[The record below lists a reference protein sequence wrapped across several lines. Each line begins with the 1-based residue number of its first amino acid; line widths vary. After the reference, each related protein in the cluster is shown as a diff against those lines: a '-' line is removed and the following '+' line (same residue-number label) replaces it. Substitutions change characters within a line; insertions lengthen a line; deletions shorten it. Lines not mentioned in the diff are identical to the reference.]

1 MKIARFGSCV
11 LLFLLL
17 TVSIYA
23 QAPPSQR
30 DIMRSPA
37 MQRMQ
42 KNAMKQGLRSFWT
55 GDGTNLMAIGLLQND
70 DFREGI
76 GVSQEQN
83 QKIQS
88 VMQNLGSTI
97 QTDPEIKPIF
107 EEINTLMMETPG
119 GIFAEDTTEEK
130 INRFFDLQS
139 KMQDVLFQK
148 MYRSVDENLTPDQL
162 RKIKEFQISTM
173 SEIPIVSPSM
183 FEALDLSAEQKKQLD
198 GIKKE
203 LEPDFEKNVDKM
215 ADAQARFMSK
225 FQEELADR
233 LEGVTDPEE
242 IKRISQEVAKKI
254 RDADPDAKKLEDEL
268 RESGKA
274 FANKLKF
281 KMFDVLTD
289 EQMERMADLIDNPPD
304 YIKKGLA
311 RIRKEMGT
319 DEAEESGEWK
329 PGINSWKPGDPIPE
343 EYLEQRKERK
353 KSFPQKK

>member
-1 MKIARFGSCV
+1 MKIARLGLCV
-11 LLFLLL
+11 LLGVLLA
-17 TVSIYA
+17 VSVYA

-30 DIMRSPA
+30 EIMRSPA

-42 KNAMKQGLRSFWT
+42 KNAMKQAMRSFWT
-55 GDGTNLMAIGLLQND
+55 GDGTNLMAIGLLQDN
-70 DFREGI
+70 DFREGL
-76 GVSQEQN
+76 GVSQEQS
-83 QKIQS
+83 QKIQG

-107 EEINTLMMETPG
+107 EEINTLMRETPG
-119 GIFAEDTTEEK
+119 GIFAENITEEK

-139 KMQDVLFQK
+139 KMQDVIFQK
-148 MYRSVDENLTPDQL
+148 MYKSVNENLTPEQL
-162 RKIKEFQISTM
+162 RKVKEFQISTM
-173 SEIPIVSPSM
+173 SEIPIGSPNM
-183 FEALDLSAEQKKQLD
+183 YEALDLSAEQKKQLD
-198 GIKKE
+198 DIKKE
-203 LEPDFEKNVDKM
+203 LEPEFEKNIDKM

-242 IKRISQEVAKKI
+242 IKRISQEVAKKV
-254 RDADPDAKKLEDEL
+254 RDADPEAKRLEDEI

-274 FANKLKF
+274 FASKLKF
-281 KMFDVLTD
+281 RMFDVLTD

-304 YIKKGLA
+304 YIKKVLA
-311 RIRKEMGT
+311 RVRKEMGT
-319 DEAEESGEWK
+319 DEAESSGEWK
-329 PGINSWKPGDPIPE
+329 PGINSWKPGDPIPK